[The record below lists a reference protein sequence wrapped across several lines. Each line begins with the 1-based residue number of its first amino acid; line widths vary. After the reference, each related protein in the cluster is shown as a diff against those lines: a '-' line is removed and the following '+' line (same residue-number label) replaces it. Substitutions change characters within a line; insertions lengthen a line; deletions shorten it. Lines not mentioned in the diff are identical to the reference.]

1 MKIIHKSFT
10 FRLLSDKNPDADTL
24 FLMKHFLLACALFLS
39 LTAQAHA
46 EQTVP
51 TDKAD
56 PAPLAWP
63 ASMSLAPIPLAE
75 QGLPSGKQRRPHSGG
90 GISDSKD
97 NLLFCDVTRRE
108 VLRLDADKKTS
119 VLAALTQW
127 LPGALPCTRMDAFSS
142 QPST

>member
-63 ASMSLAPIPLAE
+63 ASMSLAPLPLAE
-75 QGLPSGKQRRPHSGG
+75 RDLPAMQAVPCHQVSSEGHT
-90 GISDSKD
+90 
-97 NLLFCDVTRRE
+97 LE
-108 VLRLDADKKTS
+108 
-119 VLAALTQW
+119 
-127 LPGALPCTRMDAFSS
+127 GAYPTARTTCFFAT
-142 QPST
+142 